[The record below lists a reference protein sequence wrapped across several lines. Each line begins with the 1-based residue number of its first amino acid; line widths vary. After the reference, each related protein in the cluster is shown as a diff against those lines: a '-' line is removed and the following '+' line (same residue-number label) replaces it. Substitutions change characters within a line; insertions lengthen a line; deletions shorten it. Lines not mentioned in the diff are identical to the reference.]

1 MNDFKIINVEYPYL
15 IEKIYHLSDIHIRLG
30 TRHQEYREVFNKFYD
45 LLLAEPK
52 KKNSI
57 VIITGDILHSKT
69 ELNPECVKI
78 TRDFFQSILNIM
90 NVIIIAG
97 NHDANLANSNRLDSL
112 TPLVDRITQPD
123 LDEEV
128 IGDLGDLNYTRYLYY
143 LKESGVYRFNN
154 IYFSLASVFDYSLID
169 VSMIHQKL
177 AREESSD
184 EYLELESGNRKL
196 IALYHGSFKEAVTDT
211 GAKMEDCSKVKL
223 ARLKEFDYALLGDIH
238 RHQFLNDKGTIAYA
252 GSMIQQNHSER
263 IAGHGV
269 LVWNFSSG
277 EKRLVELPNQYGFL
291 TLYLRGGKIVSSSSK
306 RIPKKIYLRIIKE
319 DVISNQEFQELL
331 KRFQEE
337 NQVEILRCQDYSSSG
352 IGSGEKSSNG
362 QDSGES
368 NNNEQTIKINLTNV
382 KEQNQLIVD
391 YLKTNKKKAVSLT
404 IETGEKTKSGKPILK
419 NVWNDKLFEEICK
432 YNHENNL
439 EIDNQNNES
448 LNISNCRWKLRK
460 LEFSNLFSY
469 GENNQINFTKVGG
482 IVGIV
487 GPNHI
492 GKSSILD
499 IILYALYDKISRKGS
514 IKEIINNQ
522 KDNFDLKLEM
532 EMGGKLFGIRKHG
545 KKDKGKNV
553 KTKAGFKI
561 PVKITFWKTDLDGN
575 NREALTGETPQETKK
590 IIEKYFGTFDDMILT
605 NISLQNNNTRFA
617 DSTNTDRKKELEKL
631 IKIEIF
637 EKLKEIS
644 GKKHLEK
651 QSVIKFL
658 EKDNPNDKN
667 TQYLKELLTFQEDL
681 EISENKLQG
690 VTKLIEDKMG
700 EISKTQ
706 LQYNPS
712 IKSVSQSEFKELL
725 SEKKELDNCF
735 GNCQEIEKSEL
746 EKMIAKVEEKHNQ
759 WQEEQMEG
767 IETLEKEIEEKLNSR
782 YTFDLETFNNLKAKI
797 EKLVSK
803 RDKIEKELES
813 LELIEEKNSK
823 LISKKER
830 LEERVSELEKLLSG
844 NLILDNIFEWIFF
857 RFQELFGISN
867 ENGNSNNNLIGDGNW
882 DKISSLIEEKIT
894 QLKSLKRKSKKQKE
908 AIARGSY
915 LLEDISYWFSKLEGG
930 SGGGNGNE
938 NGNEIGEKKLNK
950 GEIEIEIAE
959 MVAQIGDFQKKING
973 YQTKLESKVTLKV
986 DYSVSDTEISQKRK
1000 QRKEMIEIKK
1010 KNQVLDT
1017 EIKELK
1023 TLKKAIEGKKDN
1035 DYKDFKRWIDVSG
1048 IVKEFNQNYIIV
1060 EKLTKLEKEL
1070 SELRKLE
1077 KELQIEEKR
1086 ASEAISSIEVDLER
1100 TKDKIEELN
1109 QRKDSIEVDKL
1120 YLDSVKNLPFKLIEE
1135 ICPKLEEKVNQIL
1148 VSLVDFTLAF
1158 VVEGNDFNVHLKRG
1172 NFMIPLSNSSGFEKF
1187 ISSLMIRVALI
1198 MISNLPKPNFLAI
1211 DEGWS
1216 NFDSENINNVGLIF
1230 EYLKTQ
1236 FDFVL
1241 IISHI
1246 QPLRSHLNMFL
1257 DIKKKDGF
1265 SCIDNN

>member
-1 MNDFKIINVEYPYL
+1 MSNFNIIDVEYPYL

-30 TRHQEYREVFNKFYD
+30 SRHDEYQEVFNKFYD

-123 LDEEV
+123 LDEEEV
-128 IGDLGDLNYTRYLYY
+128 GDLGDLNYSRYLYY
-143 LKESGVYRFNN
+143 LKESGVYRFGN

-169 VSMIHQKL
+169 VPMIHQKL
-177 AREESSD
+177 AKDNVD

-211 GAKMEDCSKVKL
+211 GAKMEDCSKVTL
-223 ARLKEFDYALLGDIH
+223 GHLKKFDYALLGDIH
-238 RHQFLNDKGTIAYA
+238 LHQFLDDNGKVAYA

-269 LVWNFSSG
+269 LVWNFVSG
-277 EKRLVELPNQYGFL
+277 ENKLVELPNQCGFL

-319 DVISNQEFQELL
+319 DIIGNQEFIELL
-331 KRFQEE
+331 KKFQEE
-337 NQVEILRCQDYSSSG
+337 NGVEILRCQDYSASG
-352 IGSGEKSSNG
+352 IGTTNNIEGNS
-362 QDSGES
+362 ES
-368 NNNEQTIKINLTNV
+368 NNESSNEQTLKINLTNV

-391 YLKTNKKKAVSLT
+391 YLKNNKKKAISLT

-419 NVWNDKLFEEICK
+419 NVWNDKLLNDICK
-432 YNHENNL
+432 YNQETNL
-439 EIDNQNNES
+439 EIDNKNDES
-448 LNISNCRWKLRK
+448 LTVSNCRWKLRK

-469 GENNQINFTKVGG
+469 GENNLIDFTKIGG

-499 IILYALYDKISRKGS
+499 IVLYCIYDKISRKGT

-522 KDNFDLKLEM
+522 KDNFDSKIEI

-545 KKDKGKNV
+545 KKDNGKSV
-553 KTKAGFKI
+553 KNKAGVKI
-561 PVKITFWKTDLDGN
+561 PVKITFWKTDLDGSN
-575 NREALTGETPQETKK
+575 KVALTGETPQETKK

-637 EKLKEIS
+637 EKLKDIS

-681 EISENKLQG
+681 EIAEKKLQG
-690 VTKLIEDKMG
+690 IRKLIDSKNQ
-700 EISKTQ
+700 EISHTQ

-712 IKSVSQSEFKELL
+712 IQGVDQSEFKELL
-725 SEKKELDNCF
+725 EEKRKLDLEFGDCSSLNELELKKMIETVEKKHNEWL
-735 GNCQEIEKSEL
+735 
-746 EKMIAKVEEKHNQ
+746 EEKNNKIG
-759 WQEEQMEG
+759 EF
-767 IETLEKEIEEKLNSR
+767 ETLIENKMNSR
-782 YTFDLETFNNLKAKI
+782 YNFDKELFDKLKSQI
-797 EKLVSK
+797 EKLDDK
-803 RDKIEKELES
+803 KNKIEKELKS
-813 LELIEEKNSK
+813 LELVEEKNSK
-823 LISKKER
+823 IILEKKR
-830 LEERVSELEKLLSG
+830 LEEKISGLEKLLSG

-857 RFQELFGISN
+857 KMEEIFEESSIERNLQEID
-867 ENGNSNNNLIGDGNW
+867 EWIV
-882 DKISSLIEEKIT
+882 KKTIEIEK
-894 QLKSLKRKSKKQKE
+894 LKRKTKKQKE
-908 AIARGSY
+908 MLVSSKY
-915 LLEDISYWFSKLEGG
+915 FLDDIRYWSEKLSDEGG
-930 SGGGNGNE
+930 KEDKS
-938 NGNEIGEKKLNK
+938 K
-950 GEIEIEIAE
+950 IEIEIAKLVSE
-959 MVAQIGDFQKKING
+959 VNNCKQKING
-973 YQTKLESKVTLKV
+973 YQKKLESKVALKV
-986 DYSVSDTEISQKRK
+986 DFSISEKEISEKRK

-1010 KNQVLDT
+1010 KNHELDF

-1023 TLKKAIEGKKDN
+1023 EKKKQIEKEEDT
-1035 DYKDFKRWIDVSG
+1035 DYLDFSRWIEVSKV
-1048 IVKEFNQNYIIV
+1048 VKDFNQNYLIV
-1060 EKLTKLEKEL
+1060 EKLTRLEKEFAELRSLEKEL
-1070 SELRKLE
+1070 MT
-1077 KELQIEEKR
+1077 EEKK

-1100 TKDKIEELN
+1100 TKDKIDELN
-1109 QRKDSIEVDKL
+1109 MRKDSIEVDKL
-1120 YLDSVKNLPFKLIEE
+1120 YLDSVKNLPFKLIEQ

-1148 VSLVDFTLAF
+1148 VSLVDFTLVF
-1158 VVEGNDFNVHLKRG
+1158 MVEGNDFNVYLKRN

-1246 QPLRSHLNMFL
+1246 QPLRSHLDMSL
-1257 DIKKKDGF
+1257 DIKKKNGF
-1265 SCIDNN
+1265 SQIVN